1 MEKVKGY
8 SISLVISFVI
18 VAVFLTISACI
29 FAYTN
34 INDRYLDS
42 FVFGTVM
49 FSVLIGS
56 IILAK
61 KIKEKGIIYG
71 GLYGLLFCLI
81 IYAITCIEYTG
92 FFVSNTLFIYLG
104 ISFLSGV
111 VGGIIGVNV

>member
-1 MEKVKGY
+1 MEKIKRY
-8 SISLVISFVI
+8 SISLLISFVLA
-18 VAVFLTISACI
+18 AVFLTISASI

-49 FSVLIGS
+49 LSVLIGA
-56 IILAK
+56 IILAR

-71 GLYGLLFCLI
+71 GLFGLLFCLI
-81 IYAITCIEYTG
+81 VYFITCIEYTG
-92 FFVSNTLFIYLG
+92 LFISNTLFIYLG
-104 ISFLSGV
+104 ISFLSGI

>member
-1 MEKVKGY
+1 MEKIKRYV
-8 SISLVISFVI
+8 ISLVISFVMA
-18 VAVFLTISACI
+18 AVFLTISACI

-49 FSVLIGS
+49 LSVLVGS
-56 IILAK
+56 IILSR

-71 GLYGLLFCLI
+71 GLYGILFCI
-81 IYAITCIEYTG
+81 IVYSITCIEYTG
-92 FFVSNTLFIYLG
+92 FFISNTLFIYLG